1 MARRLLALLV
11 HLSNGCRG
19 NARRPLACTAQHD
32 ATAAA
37 TMAMEPTP
45 ASRTVTLAC
54 RECRMAFV
62 LPPAAESNAR
72 ARFYREHAHASGPA

>member
-1 MARRLLALLV
+1 
-11 HLSNGCRG
+11 
-19 NARRPLACTAQHD
+19 
-32 ATAAA
+32 
-37 TMAMEPTP
+37 MAMEPTP